1 MHRQAAMLVVLLV
14 LAGCTNAV
22 RDGERPVAATAS
34 AGSSQPMAAGDIV
47 PQVQDAIGDAATG
60 VQQAIEDPA
69 SDVIRATA
77 AVITPVV
84 LDVTNVVQEALPS
97 LPQPPVGISEEG
109 AARIAKHEI
118 ISASYY
124 ERKFQGIACPG
135 ETSGP
140 TCGIG
145 CDLGMQT
152 RATIGAWWADHP
164 QVSTLQDGSGVRGFA
179 GCRSFRNH
187 NADVRTPYA
196 LALRVYREH
205 MLPVYWDQAANAYRN
220 GWAELPQRAKDGLTD
235 TTYVRGGSTKPRPN
249 SKGQDTRREIVAIA
263 KVCVPAGDIACIA
276 DQHRRMC
283 WVWAGRK
290 DGAGLCNR
298 MRATADYIEG
308 KA

>member
-1 MHRQAAMLVVLLV
+1 MRCLAAMLIALLV
-14 LAGCTNAV
+14 LAGCTDAA

-34 AGSSQPMAAGDIV
+34 AGGSQPMAAGDIV
-47 PQVQDAIGDAATG
+47 PQLQDAIGDKVAD
-60 VQQAIEDPA
+60 VQQAIQDPA
-69 SDVIRATA
+69 ADVITATA
-77 AVITPVV
+77 AAITPVA
-84 LDVTNVVQEALPS
+84 LDVTNVVQETLPDI
-97 LPQPPVGISEEG
+97 PPPPVGISEEG
-109 AARIAKHEI
+109 AARIARHEI
-118 ISASYY
+118 LSANYY

-152 RATIGAWWADHP
+152 RATIGNWWAGHP
-164 QVSTLQDGSGVRGFA
+164 QVSALQDGSGVRGFA
-179 GCRSFRNH
+179 GCRSFRSR

-196 LALRVYREH
+196 IALRVYREH

-220 GWAELPQRAKDGLTD
+220 GWAALPQRAKDGLTD
-235 TTYVRGGSTKPRPN
+235 TTYVRGGATAPRRN
-249 SKGQDTRREIVAIA
+249 SKGEDTRREIRMIA
-263 KVCVPAGDIACIA
+263 EVCVPAGDVACIA

-290 DGAGLCNR
+290 DGVGLCNR